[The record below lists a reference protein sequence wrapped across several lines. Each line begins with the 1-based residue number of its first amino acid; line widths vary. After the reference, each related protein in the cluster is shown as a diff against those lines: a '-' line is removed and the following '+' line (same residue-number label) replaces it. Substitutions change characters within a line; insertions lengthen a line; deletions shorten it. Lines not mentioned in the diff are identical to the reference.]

1 MFPLYVD
8 TKIMQIGYGVVKLW
22 PFVGKG
28 PAVFTNLIQSCSK
41 MYGHFVF
48 CNASPHP
55 YTMLRSESRHWIV
68 KAPLIHSNIV
78 KWGQGREA

>member
-28 PAVFTNLIQSCSK
+28 PAVFTNLIHVLK
-41 MYGHFVF
+41 G
-48 CNASPHP
+48 
-55 YTMLRSESRHWIV
+55 
-68 KAPLIHSNIV
+68 
-78 KWGQGREA
+78 